1 MLFGIFIMPM
11 GYMLSFFNL
20 YDLIFTTIFCRKD
33 KQLLCP
39 TPAPPRPVN
48 TVNTTAVRQ
57 KQAATAAIRSA
68 SGRSLGI
75 YDLRFTIFP
84 ITWASARPRDV
95 YMEVGRS

>member
-1 MLFGIFIMPM
+1 MPM

-57 KQAATAAIRSA
+57 KQAATAAIRFRRQAGLSA
-68 SGRSLGI
+68 STI
-75 YDLRFTIFP
+75 YDLRF
-84 ITWASARPRDV
+84 SR
-95 YMEVGRS
+95 